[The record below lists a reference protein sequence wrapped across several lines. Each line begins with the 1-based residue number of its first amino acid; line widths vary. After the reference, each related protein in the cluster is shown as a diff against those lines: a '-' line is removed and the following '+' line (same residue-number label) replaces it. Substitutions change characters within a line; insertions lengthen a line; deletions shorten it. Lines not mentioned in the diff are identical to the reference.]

1 MGLHIG
7 WCNKSNIILSACD
20 WKIINF
26 TGKIQYKTCL
36 QGTYTFKIYHYY
48 KNLTLC
54 SMRVSDWHKQSRLT
68 TLYARYCVPDKL
80 TS

>member
-26 TGKIQYKTCL
+26 AGKYSAKQVYKIH
-36 QGTYTFKIYHYY
+36 TFKISYHYY

-54 SMRVSDWHKQSRLT
+54 SMRVSD
-68 TLYARYCVPDKL
+68 
-80 TS
+80 